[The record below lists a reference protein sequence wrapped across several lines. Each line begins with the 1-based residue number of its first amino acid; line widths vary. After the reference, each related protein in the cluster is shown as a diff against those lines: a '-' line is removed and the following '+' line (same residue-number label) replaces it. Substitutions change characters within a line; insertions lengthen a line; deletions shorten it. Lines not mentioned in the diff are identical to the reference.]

1 MTAARRGR
9 VLLIE
14 SDRSTREIVAGYL
27 RNAGYKVGQA
37 ANGLQ
42 ALERMSDFS
51 PDVVVLD
58 LELPVMSGER
68 FVEALRREPSLAA
81 TPIVLLSAADDLP
94 SATAALGARGALA
107 KPVDL
112 DVLLAVLDRVSKG

>member
-9 VLLIE
+9 VLLVE
-14 SDRSTREIVAGYL
+14 SDRRTREVVARYL
-27 RNAGYKVGQA
+27 RNAGYTVGQA
-37 ANGLQ
+37 SNGLQ
-42 ALERMSDFS
+42 ALERLSDFS
-51 PDVVVLD
+51 PDIIVLD
-58 LELPVMSGER
+58 PQLPVMSGER
-68 FVEALRREPSLAA
+68 FVEALRREPSLAS

-112 DVLLAVLDRVSKG
+112 DVLLAVLDRVSGG